1 MERNNSLCTATPPL
15 KKIGKE
21 LLFDFSEG
29 RGGCTQSEQHVP
41 FHSSSRR
48 LCSCHQNQDGGTVI
62 AVNNPEQEITC
73 QKTRKWNMHFHPKVP
88 AGKWDYFSKVHL
100 FPGIF
105 QWNAHKMCVPLTS
118 QLKFPEFL
126 GIKIKWK
133 VPIVLLHLFL
143 LQIQFVQ
150 LPLKPLPCIWGL
162 WIQTLDLPPPP
173 PHHRGNKENSS
184 PWSFAS

>member
-1 MERNNSLCTATPPL
+1 MIFL
-15 KKIGKE
+15 
-21 LLFDFSEG
+21 
-29 RGGCTQSEQHVP
+29 RGGAAVHRVNNMFHFTQVP
-41 FHSSSRR
+41 AVYALVTKFKMVAHLLLWITQNRR
-48 LCSCHQNQDGGTVI
+48 LHARKLVNGTCI
-62 AVNNPEQEITC
+62 S
-73 QKTRKWNMHFHPKVP
+73 TRKFQQEN
-88 AGKWDYFSKVHL
+88 GTTFSKVHL

-126 GIKIKWK
+126 DIKIKWK

-143 LQIQFVQ
+143 LQIQMVQ
-150 LPLKPLPCIWGL
+150 LPQKPLLCICGL